1 MRLGIL
7 GGFCVVGMSKVKCAK
22 FTRFCQPSRRDALAR
37 QLSSWSHYFRCQKY
51 EARCGA
57 AWQWENFCQTPGLSR
72 TEMMSVTRCHLNAH
86 IARICENKM
95 HECEICCVNS
105 LVDRDAN
112 HSKSTLQTRGSSV
125 RRARFSPY
133 TKYVLKWYR
142 SDCLR
147 KVRE

>member
-1 MRLGIL
+1 MLSLHVSVNPQGEIL
-7 GGFCVVGMSKVKCAK
+7 SRVNCPRGHTISGAK
-22 FTRFCQPSRRDALAR
+22 
-37 QLSSWSHYFRCQKY
+37 KY

-57 AWQWENFCQTPGLSR
+57 ARQWENFCQTPGLSP

-133 TKYVLKWYR
+133 TKYVLKWCR

-147 KVRE
+147 KVWE